1 MVCPTR
7 ENSGSAKVACF
18 GREWDLIRQSPWS
31 PLAFAAFRW
40 LWIASVVSNIGTWMQ
55 NVGAA
60 WMMTSLPQ
68 SSPLLVAL
76 VQTATT
82 LPVFM
87 LGFPAGAIADIVDR
101 RKLLLITQGWMLAA
115 AGALGALTMLK
126 VAGPYTL
133 LWLTF
138 ALGLGSAMNGPA
150 WLAIMPELV
159 PKRELPA
166 AITLNSVGFN
176 LARAVGPA
184 VGGLVVAAIGA
195 GAAFILNAVS
205 FVAVLIVL
213 YWWKREPEHETVG
226 GEGVGPAIWAG
237 IRYVRF
243 APFMHSVLLRSGLF
257 VISGSAI
264 WALLPVVAKV
274 EFHSESTG
282 YGVLLGFLGLGS
294 IAGAFILTRL
304 RQIVSPEM
312 VATGGVVLF
321 GLATLGL
328 AGAAKFGLL
337 CALMLAGGIGWM
349 SVNSTLNT
357 SAQTSLPGWVRAR
370 ALAVYLL
377 VFQGAMAIG
386 SVIWGE
392 IASRYGLRLSLFVAG
407 LALLAAAIVTFP
419 MRLGT
424 PGLDTT
430 PSQHWPEP
438 KIIVEP
444 DPEHGPVLI
453 TMEYQ
458 VDPARG
464 ADFARAMK
472 DLERIRR
479 RDGAI
484 QWGLFEDAGA
494 PGRFVEQFLVES
506 WGEHLRQHARVTVAD
521 RVVEERAYAF
531 HNGTEPPKVTHWLAA
546 RD

>member
-1 MVCPTR
+1 MT
-7 ENSGSAKVACF
+7 
-18 GREWDLIRQSPWS
+18 RQSPWS
-31 PLAFAAFRW
+31 PLAYTAFRW
-40 LWIASVVSNIGTWMQ
+40 LWIASIVSNIGTWMQ

-60 WMMTSLPQ
+60 WMMTTLSQ

-87 LGFPAGAIADIVDR
+87 LGVPAGALADIIDR
-101 RKLLLITQGWMLAA
+101 RKLLLITQAMMLAA
-115 AGALGALTMLK
+115 AGALGALTVLGLT
-126 VAGPYTL
+126 GPYTL

-138 ALGLGSAMNGPA
+138 ALGVGSALNGPA

-159 PKRELPA
+159 PKRELAPA
-166 AITLNSVGFN
+166 IALNSVSFN

-184 VGGLVVAAIGA
+184 LGGMVVAAIGT

-213 YWWKREPEHETVG
+213 YWWKRDPEHELIG
-226 GEGVGPAIWAG
+226 SEGVGPAIWAG

-243 APFMHSVLLRSGLF
+243 APFMHSVLLRSGFF

-264 WALLPVVAKV
+264 WALLPVVAKI

-294 IAGAFILTRL
+294 IAGAFLLTRL
-304 RQIVSPEM
+304 RHVFPPEAI
-312 VATGGVVLF
+312 ATSAVVLF

-328 AGAAKFGLL
+328 ASMTNFAPV
-337 CALMLAGGIGWM
+337 CALMVLGGIGWM

-357 SAQTSLPGWVRAR
+357 AAQTSLPGWVRAR

-386 SVIWGE
+386 SVIWGQ
-392 IASRYGLRLSLFVAG
+392 IASRFGLRVALYAAGCSLIG
-407 LALLAAAIVTFP
+407 AAILTFR

-424 PGLDTT
+424 PGIDTT

-453 TMEYQ
+453 TVEYQ
-458 VDPARG
+458 VEPSRG
-464 ADFARAMK
+464 AEFARAMK
-472 DLERIRR
+472 ELERIRR

-484 QWGLFEDAGA
+484 QWGLFEDAGE
-494 PGRFVEQFLVES
+494 PGRFVESFLVES

-521 RVVEERAYAF
+521 RVFEEQANAF
-531 HNGTEPPKVTHWLAA
+531 HAGPEAPKVTHWLAA

>member
-1 MVCPTR
+1 
-7 ENSGSAKVACF
+7 
-18 GREWDLIRQSPWS
+18 
-31 PLAFAAFRW
+31 
-40 LWIASVVSNIGTWMQ
+40 MQ

-60 WMMTSLPQ
+60 WLMTSLPQ

-87 LGFPAGAIADIVDR
+87 LGVPAGALADLIDR

-115 AGALGALTMLK
+115 AGALGALTMAGI
-126 VAGPYTL
+126 AGPYTL

-150 WLAIMPELV
+150 WQAIVPELV
-159 PKRELPA
+159 PRRELPS
-166 AITLNSVGFN
+166 AIALNSVGFN

-184 VGGLVVAAIGA
+184 LGGLVVAAIGA
-195 GAAFILNAVS
+195 GAAFILNAIS
-205 FVAVLIVL
+205 FVGVLVVL
-213 YWWKREPEHETVG
+213 YWWQRKPEHETLRS
-226 GEGVGPAIWAG
+226 EGVGPAIWAG

-257 VISGSAI
+257 IISASAI
-264 WALLPVVAKV
+264 WAILPVVAKV
-274 EFHSESTG
+274 ELQSESTG

-294 IAGAFILTRL
+294 ITGALILTRI
-304 RQIVSPEM
+304 RQLLSPEM
-312 VATGGVVLF
+312 LATGGVVLF
-321 GLATLGL
+321 GVVNIGL
-328 AGAAKFGLL
+328 ASATRFGVV
-337 CALMLAGGIGWM
+337 CALMMAGGIGWM
-349 SVNSTLNT
+349 FVNSTLNT
-357 SAQTSLPGWVRAR
+357 AAQTALPGWVRAR

-392 IASRYGLRLSLFVAG
+392 VASRYGLRFTLFLAG
-407 LALLAAAIVTFP
+407 LALLGAAMITV
-419 MRLGT
+419 RLQLGAA
-424 PGLDTT
+424 GLDVT

-438 KIIVEP
+438 NIIVEP
-444 DPEHGPVLI
+444 DPEQGPVLV
-453 TMEYQ
+453 TVEY
-458 VDPARG
+458 VIDPERG
-464 ADFARAMK
+464 ADFAHAMK
-472 DLERIRR
+472 DVERIRR

-484 QWGLFEDAGA
+484 QWGLFEDTST
-494 PGRFVEQFLVES
+494 PGRYLESFLVES

-521 RVVEERAYAF
+521 REVERRAYDF
-531 HNGTEPPKVTHWLAA
+531 HRLAQAPKITHWLAA

>member
-1 MVCPTR
+1 MRGSASQRFGLVGLTSFRKKICVSAGCFSASRQRLHWRADRVSGCDASQRHVTISASALKAASAR
-7 ENSGSAKVACF
+7 NSGRSRTYLDYDRGREWGVRSRES
-18 GREWDLIRQSPWS
+18 GGRTDTREWDLPRPSPWS

-60 WMMTSLPQ
+60 WLMTSLPQ
-68 SSPLLVAL
+68 ASPLLVAL

-82 LPVFM
+82 LPSFM
-87 LGFPAGAIADIVDR
+87 LGVPAGAIADIVDR
-101 RKLLLITQGWMLAA
+101 RKLLLVTQTWMLGAA
-115 AGALGALTMLK
+115 AALGALTMLG

-150 WLAIMPELV
+150 WLAIIPELV
-159 PKRELPA
+159 PKKELAA

-184 VGGLVVAAIGA
+184 LGGLVVAAIGA
-195 GAAFILNAVS
+195 GAAFFLNAIS

-213 YWWKREPEHETVG
+213 YWWKREPEHELLG

-243 APFMHSVLLRSGLF
+243 APFMHSVLLRSALF
-257 VISGSAI
+257 AVAGSAI

-282 YGVLLGFLGLGS
+282 YGVLLACLGLGS
-294 IAGAFILTRL
+294 IGGAFILTRL
-304 RQIVSPEM
+304 RHVLSPET
-312 VATGGVVLF
+312 VATSGVALF
-321 GLATLGL
+321 GLAIVGL
-328 AGAAKFGLL
+328 AGIGRFGIV
-337 CALMLAGGIGWM
+337 CVFMLAGGIGWM

-357 SAQTSLPGWVRAR
+357 APQTSLPGWVRAR

-392 IASRYGLRLSLFVAG
+392 VASRYGLRFALFVAG
-407 LALLAAAIVTFP
+407 LALFATALVTFRL
-419 MRLGT
+419 RLGT

-444 DPEHGPVLI
+444 DPDHGPVFI
-453 TMEYQ
+453 TVEYH
-458 VDPARG
+458 VDPERG
-464 ADFARAMK
+464 ADFALAM
-472 DLERIRR
+472 
-479 RDGAI
+479 
-484 QWGLFEDAGA
+484 
-494 PGRFVEQFLVES
+494 
-506 WGEHLRQHARVTVAD
+506 
-521 RVVEERAYAF
+521 
-531 HNGTEPPKVTHWLAA
+531 
-546 RD
+546 

>member
-1 MVCPTR
+1 
-7 ENSGSAKVACF
+7 
-18 GREWDLIRQSPWS
+18 
-31 PLAFAAFRW
+31 
-40 LWIASVVSNIGTWMQ
+40 MQ

-60 WMMTSLPQ
+60 WLMTSLPQ
-68 SSPLLVAL
+68 ASPLLVAL

-82 LPVFM
+82 LPSFM
-87 LGFPAGAIADIVDR
+87 LGVPAGAIADIVDR
-101 RKLLLITQGWMLAA
+101 RKLLLVTQTWMLGAA
-115 AGALGALTMLK
+115 AALGALTMLG

-150 WLAIMPELV
+150 WLAIIPELV
-159 PKRELPA
+159 PKKELAA

-184 VGGLVVAAIGA
+184 LGGLVVAAIGA
-195 GAAFILNAVS
+195 GAAFFLNAIS

-213 YWWKREPEHETVG
+213 YWWKREPEHELLG

-257 VISGSAI
+257 VVAGSAI

-282 YGVLLGFLGLGS
+282 YGVLLACLGLGS
-294 IAGAFILTRL
+294 IGGAFILTRL
-304 RQIVSPEM
+304 RHVLSPET
-312 VATGGVVLF
+312 VATSGVALF
-321 GLATLGL
+321 GLAIVGL
-328 AGAAKFGLL
+328 AGIGRFGIV
-337 CALMLAGGIGWM
+337 CVFMLAGGIGWM

-357 SAQTSLPGWVRAR
+357 APQTSLPGWVRAR

-392 IASRYGLRLSLFVAG
+392 VASRYGLRFALFVAG
-407 LALLAAAIVTFP
+407 LALFATALVTFRL
-419 MRLGT
+419 RLGT

-453 TMEYQ
+453 TVEYQ
-458 VDPARG
+458 VDPERG

-472 DLERIRR
+472 ELERIRR

-494 PGRFVEQFLVES
+494 PGRFVETFLVES

-521 RVVEERAYAF
+521 RVLEDRANAF
-531 HNGTEPPKVTHWLAA
+531 HKAAEPPNITHWLAA